1 MLPGFVFTAVV
12 VEVHEPSL
20 LQAHGEL
27 FALKCAEKVP
37 PNPVLAWTMSSIV
50 QKRGGGGI
58 SKPWKPPSCPE
69 DFMEGLLGFYWVLW
83 AFPRQLSGRTDSFSL
98 LPSPKV
104 TSISS
109 ACAILPLGLG
119 CVLYLV
125 TLYSLVC
132 VCKT

>member
-1 MLPGFVFTAVV
+1 MVPRPLG
-12 VEVHEPSL
+12 
-20 LQAHGEL
+20 G
-27 FALKCAEKVP
+27 KCWDE
-37 PNPVLAWTMSSIV
+37 
-50 QKRGGGGI
+50 QH
-58 SKPWKPPSCPE
+58 CPE
-69 DFMEGLLGFYWVLW
+69 ERWRWHLKALETTKLPRGFMEGLLGFYWVLW
-83 AFPRQLSGRTDSFSL
+83 AFPRQLSGSTDSFSL

-119 CVLYLV
+119 YVLYLV

>member
-1 MLPGFVFTAVV
+1 MIEGQRTVLLFLFMLPGFVFTAVV

-37 PNPVLAWTMSSIV
+37 ANPVLAWTMSSIV

-69 DFMEGLLGFYWVLW
+69 DLW
-83 AFPRQLSGRTDSFSL
+83 
-98 LPSPKV
+98 KV
-104 TSISS
+104 F
-109 ACAILPLGLG
+109 
-119 CVLYLV
+119 
-125 TLYSLVC
+125 
-132 VCKT
+132 